1 MSHCY
6 ATQGHDSLNQYI
18 LHMADNTLV
27 LGQRLCELCT
37 HAPIL
42 EEETALMNTSLDLFG
57 QARNWLDYAVARN
70 PQLGDCDALAMG
82 RDERHF
88 LNLLLCEQ
96 DNGNFA
102 DTMARQYLFDV
113 WHRLTLQALCLSQDS
128 QIAAIAAKSIKEVD
142 YHEQRSRNWVIR
154 LGDGTQQSHDLMQ
167 SAINDLWSY
176 SDELFVQG
184 DDELQLVAQ
193 GIAADQASIEGQ
205 WRAKVSQTMAEATL
219 TLPTDCF
226 QKFGGKQGEH
236 SEPFGLM
243 LAEMQSLYR
252 AHPGAVW

>member
-6 ATQGHDSLNQYI
+6 ATQGHDSLNKYI
-18 LHMADNTLV
+18 LHLADNPLV
-27 LGQRLCELCT
+27 LAQRLCELCT
-37 HAPIL
+37 YAPIL

-57 QARNWLDYAVARN
+57 QARNWLDYAVTRDAS
-70 PQLGDCDALAMG
+70 LGDCDALAMG

-102 DTMARQYLFDV
+102 DTMTRQYLFDV
-113 WHRLTLQALCLSQDS
+113 WHYLTLEALSQSQDA

-142 YHEQRSRNWVIR
+142 YHQQRSGNWVIR
-154 LGDGTQQSHDLMQ
+154 LGDGTQVSHDYMQ
-167 SAINDLWSY
+167 AALNNLWAY
-176 SDELFVQG
+176 SNELFTQDEL
-184 DDELQLVAQ
+184 ELELVAQ
-193 GIAADQASIEGQ
+193 GIAADQAEIEGQ
-205 WRAKVSQTMAEATL
+205 WRAIVSQTMAEATL

-226 QKFGGKQGEH
+226 QKFGGKEGLH